1 MGVAIQGLPDPY
13 NITTWSVDEDI
24 TPIDPGSTDG
34 GVGQITFSAPDWPLS
49 RHLRNTDVTLED
61 SDYGTTIGVVR
72 SVSNDD
78 NVMMSATADSELGK
92 LVAQRTA
99 EPYQGTLQGLFQY
112 LLDLAGVYTPLDYQ
126 ATNPNVV
133 VPGFVGNVWDH
144 IKMLCAAYQVEMALV
159 ADRVV
164 VRNLRS
170 TELPPHEMMNVSYNV
185 NSQDS
190 VLAVDVAYYNNRWI
204 NKGEVYPVKGE
215 DPSIYS
221 VEAGE
226 IVEYDISINASLN
239 QVYQPEC
246 MESVGPDDRSGTNGV
261 YTVVGNDNLPI
272 KPKQWLDAGGR
283 VDVSLGREPGQL
295 LLRITGAQIDHLSP
309 FRIAESAGG
318 TDYNSLH
325 ITGDGVA
332 WDQESVRIFT
342 GANPLNVSSELGS
355 TVENPYISTRS
366 QALQTGIHSAIAAS
380 GSQATISASAAD
392 MPGMEQTFGNIIGA
406 RVKRDNAY
414 YRVTS
419 VSTGP
424 EGFSYDAAMDTL
436 VRDFNEAWEGK
447 TTAEFNSLWEDMTAG
462 MFSATPLRTPQ
473 EPIDTIPEDSYG
485 GGRYGYG
492 PYGDGG

>member
-1 MGVAIQGLPDPY
+1 MGVNIQGLPDPY

-24 TPIDPGSTDG
+24 TPLDPGDSGG

-99 EPYQGTLQGLFQY
+99 EPYQGSLQGLFQY
-112 LLDLAGVYTPLDYQ
+112 LLDLAGVYTQLDYQ
-126 ATNPNVV
+126 AINPDVV

-170 TELPPHEMMNVSYNV
+170 TELPPHEMTGMSYSV

-215 DPSIYS
+215 EPSIYS

-239 QVYQPEC
+239 RVYQPEC
-246 MESVGPDDRSGTNGV
+246 TENVGPEDRSGTNGV

-295 LLRITGAQIDHLSP
+295 LLRITGAQIEHLSP

-342 GANPLNVSSELGS
+342 GANPLNVSSELGP
-355 TVENPYISTRS
+355 TVENPYISTRG

-424 EGFSYDAAMDTL
+424 EGFSYDAVLDTQ
-436 VRDFNEAWEGK
+436 VRDFNKAWEGK
-447 TTAEFNSLWEDMTAG
+447 TTAEFNALWEDMTAG
-462 MFSATPLRTPQ
+462 MFSATPLRVPQ

-492 PYGDGG
+492 TYGDGG